1 MTDTTKPT
9 RTRNA
14 LTLEQFYKLCEW
26 LKCWEPSLKPEKT
39 LEELSASA
47 MKGVG
52 FQMTAA
58 NLERALAVTGIKPPF
73 INEAERKAAEAAR
86 TARAEKAGPRLLAAL
101 KRVQPWLRA
110 DDFARTERSSF
121 LDAAETEALD
131 AIAEA
136 EGE

>member
-1 MTDTTKPT
+1 MNDATKPT

-14 LTLEQFYKLCEW
+14 LTLEQFYRLCQW
-26 LKCWEPSLKPEKT
+26 LHKWQETFEPSDTMEK
-39 LEELSASA
+39 LLVDAS
-47 MKGVG
+47 KEIGCLIT
-52 FQMTAA
+52 TAHM
-58 NLERALAVTGIKPPF
+58 ERAISVTGIKPPF
-73 INEAERKAAEAAR
+73 MTAADRAAAEAAK

-101 KRVQPWLRA
+101 KHVQPWLRA

-121 LDAAETEALD
+121 LDAAESEALD